1 MTQKKPVTELWS
13 YSWSIGM
20 DEGSVDRGSAGSST
34 SNNDSKL
41 VNESIGARA
50 KKTIVRRDLANYAVD
65 GELGCVVLHAVVHQV
80 YFIT

>member
-1 MTQKKPVTELWS
+1 MTQKKPVIELWS

-20 DEGSVDRGSAGSST
+20 DEGSVGRGSAGSST
-34 SNNDSKL
+34 SNSDSKP

-50 KKTIVRRDLANYAVD
+50 KKTIVRRDLTNAVD